1 MDMSQVDD
9 KVHNI
14 RGFSRVQITNPKPD
28 GTEEIVGD
36 SGWTG
41 PNTITD
47 LGFLQYLNMSLGG
60 SAGAKSVAYI
70 ALGTGSAPNASH
82 VTLDGEISASTKRT
96 TVTFATANSR
106 SAQFTAT
113 FSSSASFLASASTL
127 SNVGLYNATTSDA
140 TLFAGNTFTA
150 SSCNSNQ
157 NVNVTY
163 TIKFS

>member
-1 MDMSQVDD
+1 MSQVDD

-41 PNTITD
+41 PNTITN

-60 SAGAKSVAYI
+60 SAGSKQIGYI
-70 ALGTGSAPNASH
+70 ALGTGSAPGAAH
-82 VTLDGEISASTKRT
+82 TTLDGEISGSTKRT
-96 TVTFATANSR
+96 TVVYASADSK

-113 FSSSASFLASASTL
+113 FSSSAGFLASASTL
-127 SNVGLYNATTSDA
+127 SNVGLFNAATSDA
-140 TLFAGNTFTA
+140 TLFAGNTYTA